1 MDPMFLFYLTDHF
14 AQSTYFFSII
24 RTLEDNFIDLTTIAM
39 WSVVSVGSNVYAP
52 LLWSMFYINIFGGGV
67 YKCINNI
74 TSHTRATHGESQE
87 LAVPRD
93 PSINKQTCFISPIA
107 TMLKRQAVHKCVR

>member
-1 MDPMFLFYLTDHF
+1 M
-14 AQSTYFFSII
+14 
-24 RTLEDNFIDLTTIAM
+24 
-39 WSVVSVGSNVYAP
+39 
-52 LLWSMFYINIFGGGV
+52 

-74 TSHTRATHGESQE
+74 TSHTRATHRESQE
-87 LAVPRD
+87 FAVPRD

>member
-1 MDPMFLFYLTDHF
+1 M
-14 AQSTYFFSII
+14 
-24 RTLEDNFIDLTTIAM
+24 
-39 WSVVSVGSNVYAP
+39 
-52 LLWSMFYINIFGGGV
+52 